1 MQRLTYILLLF
12 IQLVASQDTIKHQ
25 VYFETDKYIIP
36 EKEKSRLLLFISE
49 INTDRIE
56 KIAIF
61 GFCDDRGSDS
71 YNMILSQQR
80 ADAIKQVL
88 THQNIDDS
96 VITNVDG
103 KGEILLNIVKETN
116 LQKIRGLNRK
126 VEIIVTSAL
135 PQEEIVEVSETAE
148 VKPEDLTVE
157 ERLLGDLKE
166 GEHIIVNNLIFRMG
180 YSYLTPQS
188 MKYLDT
194 LADILV
200 KRNDIFFTIEGH
212 VCCTYGTRDAVDRKT
227 KKRNLS
233 FDRAK
238 YIYDYLAKKGV
249 RRYRMK
255 YKGQKHKYPLG
266 GPPELDK
273 RVEIVIDKI
282 VTTNE
287 VKN

>member
-1 MQRLTYILLLF
+1 MQRLTYIFLF
-12 IQLVASQDTIKHQ
+12 CIQLVYSQNTKKHQ
-25 VYFETDKYIIP
+25 VYFETDKYVIP
-36 EKEKSRLLLFISE
+36 ETEKSRLLLFISE
-49 INTDRIE
+49 IDTDSIQ

-71 YNMILSQQR
+71 YNMVLSQQR
-80 ADAIKQVL
+80 ADAIKNVL
-88 THQNIDDS
+88 THQSINDS
-96 VITNVDG
+96 IITNVDG

-116 LQKIRGLNRK
+116 LNKIRGLNRK
-126 VEIIVTSAL
+126 VEIIVTPAV
-135 PQEEIVEVSETAE
+135 PKKEIVETTEVPE

-157 ERLLGDLKE
+157 ERLLGQLKE
-166 GEHIIVNNLIFRMG
+166 GEHIIVNDLIFRMG
-180 YSYLTPQS
+180 YSYLTPKS

-194 LADILV
+194 LAEILV
-200 KRNDIFFTIEGH
+200 ERDDIFFTIEGH

-233 FDRAK
+233 FARAK

-282 VTTNE
+282 V
-287 VKN
+287 KKD